1 MFSQNGGSGA
11 TFDVSIGRRTLNVG
25 DTVSVSGGA
34 SAKILSVD
42 TKSSTLELLVSSGE
56 FKVDDTILSSDG
68 RTYGVITHVNDAR
81 AYTKAS
87 AYGNI
92 PEKFAGTV
100 GHISDD
106 FQRLEDNVYYQDW
119 SYTIVNERNTKDW
132 RSEVLENTHPSGFR
146 LFGKN
151 RIHSRKSFL
160 EDRRIL

>member
-1 MFSQNGGSGA
+1 MQ
-11 TFDVSIGRRTLNVG
+11 
-25 DTVSVSGGA
+25 
-34 SAKILSVD
+34 
-42 TKSSTLELLVSSGE
+42 EL
-56 FKVDDTILSSDG
+56 
-68 RTYGVITHVNDAR
+68 
-81 AYTKAS
+81 YTKAS

-92 PEKFAGTV
+92 PEKFFGTV

-151 RIHSRKSFL
+151 RIHSRKSLLGRSQNIVRSAVTFKRLVLLVFL
-160 EDRRIL
+160 IWM